1 MSNEQIHQ
9 HLSAEELQ
17 ALLEGELPSRERA
30 RTEEHL
36 ASCARCSEELDAW
49 RLLFSE
55 LGDLPVLAPRE
66 AFGERVMAGVQVP
79 ESIPLAAR
87 VRERLG
93 ALLPAASAHPTG
105 ERIQDFVEGLLP
117 ARQAARTRRH
127 IEGCKACARE
137 AEEWRGLMEGLSALP
152 HRAPSEAFA
161 ERVMA
166 NVRVPVS
173 VPSPAPAPA
182 ARLVPIWARAL
193 AFAGRLVPRTR
204 KAWAALSGMAVTP
217 AATLGLVFYAIFSHS
232 ALTPGAL
239 SAFLWWKA
247 NDLALATWHAFV
259 SHVLES
265 ETLFQVYSLLDAVVK
280 APWALA
286 GGLAVLSVLMGGA
299 LWVLYKNLIATE
311 PADGGYAHVES

>member
-9 HLSAEELQ
+9 HVSAEELQ
-17 ALLEGELPSRERA
+17 ALLEGELPSRNRA

-36 ASCARCSEELDAW
+36 ASCARCSEELEAW
-49 RLLFSE
+49 RLLFSK
-55 LGDLPVLAPRE
+55 LGDLPALAPRE
-66 AFGERVMAGVQVP
+66 AFGERVMAGVQLP

-87 VRERLG
+87 VRERLA
-93 ALLPAASAHPTG
+93 ALLPAAGNAHPTG

-127 IEGCKACARE
+127 IEDCKACARE
-137 AEEWRGLMEGLSALP
+137 AEEWRGLMGSLSALP
-152 HRAPSEAFA
+152 HRAPGEAFA

-166 NVRVPVS
+166 SVRVRAPVP
-173 VPSPAPAPA
+173 VAAPA
-182 ARLVPIWARAL
+182 ARLAPIWARAL
-193 AFAGRLVPRTR
+193 AFAGGLVPRTR
-204 KAWAALSGMAVTP
+204 KAWAALSGVAVTP

-247 NDLALATWHAFV
+247 NDLAVATWHAFV

-265 ETLFQVYSLLDAVVK
+265 ETLFQLYSLLDAVVK

>member
-1 MSNEQIHQ
+1 VSNEQIHQ

-36 ASCARCSEELDAW
+36 ASCARCSEELEAW

-55 LGDLPVLAPRE
+55 LCDLPALAPHE
-66 AFGERVMAGVQVP
+66 AFGERVMAGVRVP
-79 ESIPLAAR
+79 ESMPLAAR

-93 ALLPAASAHPTG
+93 ALLPAGSAHPTG

-137 AEEWRGLMEGLSALP
+137 ATEWRGLMESLSALP
-152 HRAPSEAFA
+152 QRVPGEGFA

-173 VPSPAPAPA
+173 VPSPASAPA

-204 KAWAALSGMAVTP
+204 KAWAALSGVAVTP
-217 AATLGLVFYAIFSHS
+217 AATLGLVLYAIFSHS

-247 NDLALATWHAFV
+247 NDLAIATWHAFV

-265 ETLFQVYSLLDAVVK
+265 ETLFQLYSLLDAVVK